1 MYNDG
6 VRTPS
11 RVFKDI
17 TGKAIL
23 LYALLLLLTPGCAR
37 QTDDSAAPEGRE
49 SPAVV
54 IAAPAALSTPTYT
67 DAPAEDTASSATGN
81 VLQAAEAYRSV
92 YESVFTG
99 DGVSFS
105 LPPDAMESILDCL
118 GSLGYAA
125 IDYAGDFHM
134 RNTAQV
140 TDFFDAV
147 ADGRDAELSIYE
159 ICTDAGILCHTLRCS
174 GDGRF
179 VTRTRLAWLSDGSIP
194 LQGTIPTVTYSDT
207 YKITE
212 LSLSDGILYYAYDM
226 PDNPPG
232 SNHDGHIDTEVTLS
246 LGE

>member
-1 MYNDG
+1 M
-6 VRTPS
+6 S
-11 RVFKDI
+11 
-17 TGKAIL
+17 A
-23 LYALLLLLTPGCAR
+23 ALLLLLAAGCAR
-37 QTDDSAAPEGRE
+37 QTAGSAAPEGRE
-49 SPAVV
+49 SPAMV
-54 IAAPAALSTPTYT
+54 IASPAALSTPTYPDT
-67 DAPAEDTASSATGN
+67 PAEDEASSAAGN

-92 YESVFTG
+92 YEDVFSG
-99 DGVSFS
+99 DGISFS
-105 LPPDAMESILDCL
+105 LPADAMESILDRL
-118 GSLGYAA
+118 GSLGYAV

-134 RNTAQV
+134 RNTALV

-179 VTRTRLAWLSDGSIP
+179 VTRTRLAWLSDGPMS

-207 YKITE
+207 YEITE
-212 LSLSDGILYYAYDM
+212 LSLSDGALYYAYDM

-246 LGE
+246 LAE